1 MGHVQTI
8 AIETEEEEANRIEEG
23 LRLEELAGLDLD
35 EQEREL
41 DLAYNEWV
49 NREGADNDDF

>member
-8 AIETEEEEANRIEEG
+8 AIETEEEEANRLYEEW
-23 LRLEELAGLDLD
+23 LEELAQKDID

>member
-8 AIETEEEEANRIEEG
+8 AVETEEEEANRLYEEW
-23 LRLEELAGLDLD
+23 LEELAQKDFD
-35 EQEREL
+35 EQEHEL

-49 NREGADNDDF
+49 NREGAENDDF